1 MIQASAVKTQW
12 GLVKA
17 TGERIVQ
24 LQLLGPG
31 GMVISKITM
40 SVDDAA
46 QLIEQLRSPEAS

>member
-31 GMVISKITM
+31 GMVVSKITM

-46 QLIEQLRSPEAS
+46 QLIEQLRPPEAS